1 MKLIVGL
8 GNPGNRYRTT
18 RHNVGF
24 MAIDSLADYL
34 QTCEPWRENK
44 KCNGQI
50 IRCSKNELLLLKP
63 QTFMNESGKTVQS
76 ALNFFKIQPSDLCV
90 LHDDLDLPFGTYKIQ
105 HGRGSAGHNGVESIF
120 THINSRDFTRVRIGI
135 ANNEPREV
143 GADFVLSPFT
153 KDEKKQL
160 PEILKKI
167 SNDLLK
173 YLDSHKS

>member
-8 GNPGNRYRTT
+8 GNPGNRYRAT

-24 MAIDSLADYL
+24 MAIDALADYL
-34 QTCEPWRENK
+34 KACEPWHENK

-50 IRCSKNELLLLKP
+50 ARCYESKLLLLKP
-63 QTFMNESGKTVQS
+63 QTFMNESGKAVQA
-76 ALNFFKIQPSDLCV
+76 ALNFLKIQPPNLYV

-120 THINSRDFTRVRIGI
+120 THLNSRDFTRVRIGI

-160 PEILKKI
+160 PAVFKNIA
-167 SNDLLK
+167 NDLLK
-173 YLDSHKS
+173 QLDSHKS